1 LKAAGS
7 FSAAVAQELTA
18 MRQSLSMSTL
28 QDVKQAEKK
37 MEAARKA
44 LFAYLELP
52 KQQEIDVKLRTHLAE
67 NLQRATDEY
76 VELIGSLEPSTTT
89 S

>member
-1 LKAAGS
+1 
-7 FSAAVAQELTA
+7 

-28 QDVKQAEKK
+28 EDVKQAEKR

-52 KQQEIDVKLRTHLAE
+52 KQQDIDVKLRTHLAE
-67 NLQRATDEY
+67 NLQRATDDY
-76 VELIGSLEPSTTT
+76 VELIEALEPAANPS
-89 S
+89 

>member
-1 LKAAGS
+1 
-7 FSAAVAQELTA
+7 
-18 MRQSLSMSTL
+18 MSTL